1 MKTPRELTS
10 RVWPASS
17 RLPLSRNFTEIGKS
31 SENRRVDRLSGCG
44 CAMAGLQ
51 IPKGPFG
58 LILAY
63 VAEIL
68 LDILECDHSVPRRSA
83 IREEPIEFGEADLRA
98 EPDR

>member
-1 MKTPRELTS
+1 
-10 RVWPASS
+10 
-17 RLPLSRNFTEIGKS
+17 
-31 SENRRVDRLSGCG
+31 
-44 CAMAGLQ
+44 MAGLQ

-83 IREEPIEFGEADLRA
+83 IREEPSSSARPTLRA
-98 EPDR
+98 EPDRFERRKKFEY